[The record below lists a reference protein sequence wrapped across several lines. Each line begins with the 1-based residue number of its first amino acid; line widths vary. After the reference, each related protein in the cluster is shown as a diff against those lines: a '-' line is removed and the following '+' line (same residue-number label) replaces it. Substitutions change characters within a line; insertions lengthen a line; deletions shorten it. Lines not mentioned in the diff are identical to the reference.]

1 MAHPE
6 FQPFNMS
13 VWPREEGQAEQ
24 IGVART
30 PLLYSAVHQ
39 VL

>member
-6 FQPFNMS
+6 FLVICTCMCGH
-13 VWPREEGQAEQ
+13 REEGQAEQ
-24 IGVART
+24 IEDSD